1 MRNSALLTC
10 SGIVRVVHS
19 RPLRL
24 GEVISSIVCSNEVIT
39 RLCMMVDVQLGY
51 MATHRD
57 CAAAGGVDLAQS
69 SSRRSRGQ
77 QQQQLHESLLFEAL
91 YLFFALL
98 NSPIQTFLD
107 QAKHPNRKNKIC
119 TTITKIHRLA
129 HAAAP
134 RWGLEAF
141 ADEVADVADHL
152 QLKL

>member
-57 CAAAGGVDLAQS
+57 CAAAGGADLAQS

-98 NSPIQTFLD
+98 NMKQCTLCSCHFSFPLRRW
-107 QAKHPNRKNKIC
+107 QACVTTDRALLLNR
-119 TTITKIHRLA
+119 L
-129 HAAAP
+129 
-134 RWGLEAF
+134 
-141 ADEVADVADHL
+141 
-152 QLKL
+152 